1 MAEST
6 LQSVLGYTAKGESPE
21 PRQELCSKCL
31 AISWNPEDFKHLRDE
46 DLHIGLS
53 FSHHKTFGELETS
66 CETGCRLCQT
76 FFLLLVYTSAEFKS
90 SDPLLWKLE
99 GGDDGWS
106 LHCTSSGLPDE
117 RAMWFM
123 RDDSWCPPSQAIT
136 AVKGLTPASF
146 ENDLKVIVDESINPW
161 IEACARSGKHKN
173 CPRFPPTESDSHRM
187 PTRLIDVGSSGDPA
201 VRLVN
206 TADLSGGDKVSPYII
221 LSYCWGSGNDPA
233 RTTSRNLRGRLVSI
247 QLKSLPKTIQ
257 DAIRVTRLM
266 KMQYLWVD
274 AVCIIQADKTLG
286 AQQQDDVA
294 RADWQ
299 RESTHMG
306 SYYMN
311 SLCCIAASNAKD
323 SSEGFLTERRVARYG
338 YRKWLA
344 PPNLFLPSPYC
355 IREQSRSLLFDRGWC
370 LQEWI
375 LSPRILHWTANGL
388 VWECSHG
395 FFWEG
400 QTGFQEKDPEV
411 FGDAPG
417 DDDARQTDDCLLDF
431 GVNAG
436 GKASQILHSGEKEA
450 LGEAWTELVSQYSQ
464 MHLTVPSDR
473 LAAIQGIASQLSN
486 RHGVEYFAGVFRSR
500 CADHL
505 MWRTEDYETSTG
517 VNGDF
522 PSWSWANSRRGISF
536 GTISHEDWG
545 SFMED
550 LEPFPSAQ
558 DEESLTRIA
567 NKELC

>member
-1 MAEST
+1 
-6 LQSVLGYTAKGESPE
+6 
-21 PRQELCSKCL
+21 
-31 AISWNPEDFKHLRDE
+31 
-46 DLHIGLS
+46 
-53 FSHHKTFGELETS
+53 
-66 CETGCRLCQT
+66 
-76 FFLLLVYTSAEFKS
+76 
-90 SDPLLWKLE
+90 
-99 GGDDGWS
+99 
-106 LHCTSSGLPDE
+106 
-117 RAMWFM
+117 
-123 RDDSWCPPSQAIT
+123 
-136 AVKGLTPASF
+136 
-146 ENDLKVIVDESINPW
+146 
-161 IEACARSGKHKN
+161 
-173 CPRFPPTESDSHRM
+173 M

-567 NKELC
+567 NKELCFTAPLIQFSLLNPSEAVDAGSNDSESSVFNDEDQGRNRFSLGSESPIWDGLTCNICVDDLASVPSLKDCALLLVLWALPYGERTEYRGVVLQTLKNDTVKEGSHSAGTSYRRIGMFWVDYPGHSQDLHEWRKRVVLV